1 MIVTGADNLKFP
13 AEERLKDRAC
23 IKSAFKKGVRVGCEG
38 FGLFFLPNGL
48 THNRFLCTFKRGYGS
63 AVERNRARRLSKE
76 AYRLIKSRLKTGYDF
91 ILLVF
96 SKRMNFAACLDK
108 MIYLF
113 KAAKIYNE
121 VL

>member
-1 MIVTGADNLKFP
+1 MKFP
-13 AEERLKDRAC
+13 GEERLKEKAC
-23 IKSAFKKGVRVGCEG
+23 IKGTFKKGLKKSFEG
-38 FGLFFLPNGL
+38 FSLFFSANGL
-48 THNRFLCTFKRGYGS
+48 EYNRFLCTFKRGSGS

-91 ILLVF
+91 ILLIFPRQIDF
-96 SKRMNFAACLDK
+96 SICLNK